1 MGEDGVYSYSDDGQL
16 AGVGVWEDFKINA
29 ARISQAGVILV
40 VCVDKRLA
48 PSHRSQEPPPA
59 LRRVLL
65 GNYGCINKVINGGNV
80 LLRSYQNYLCNLNI
94 MIMT

>member
-1 MGEDGVYSYSDDGQL
+1 MRLGL
-16 AGVGVWEDFKINA
+16 
-29 ARISQAGVILV
+29 AGVILV
-40 VCVDKRLA
+40 VCVDTRLA
-48 PSHRSQEPPPA
+48 PSHRCQEPPPGP
-59 LRRVLL
+59 RGVLL